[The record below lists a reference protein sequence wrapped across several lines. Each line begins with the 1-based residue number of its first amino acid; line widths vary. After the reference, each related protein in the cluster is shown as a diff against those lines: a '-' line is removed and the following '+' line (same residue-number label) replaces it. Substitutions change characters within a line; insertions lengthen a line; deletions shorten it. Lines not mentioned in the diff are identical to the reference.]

1 MQQKMI
7 ENLTSHRYR
16 AKKKDKGLLRVSTRD
31 QATREA
37 AWRRCSTGIGDIPC
51 DAGRVAAPETL
62 ETSSDKRFGEKGS
75 DAAEMLDGDGDHSS
89 DSGRTTERANQHTPE
104 AATRRRFDGK

>member
-1 MQQKMI
+1 MI

-16 AKKKDKGLLRVSTRD
+16 AKKKDKGLLRVSMRD

-37 AWRRCSTGIGDIPC
+37 ARRRCSTGIGDLPC

-62 ETSSDKRFGEKGS
+62 ETSSDNRFGEKGS
-75 DAAEMLDGDGDHSS
+75 GAAEMLDGDGDHSS